1 MNQNLHPLTKL
12 VWVTPLAEQLI
23 TMMAR
28 VSNPS
33 NQDNNLTAPRLI
45 RYLIDHD
52 HWSPFEMASMCIE
65 INTTRAISPQ
75 LLRHRSF
82 TFQEFSQRYANT
94 QQLGG
99 AEMPELRTQD
109 LKNRQNS
116 IDNLSDWQR
125 ACYEDKIANIFSM
138 AEDLYSQMI
147 SDGVAK
153 ECARAILP
161 LATPTRLYMCG
172 TLRSWIHYIQLRTG
186 NGTQKEHKDI
196 AEGCKTIF
204 IEKLPTIAEVA
215 FKK

>member
-94 QQLGG
+94 QELGG